1 MTGSPLFLVFKA
13 TWLLTHSPLDTLPA
27 SACPPSLPLSVGSD
41 PPTDQSPVQMPPHLV
56 TSPDQAL
63 GTFSPGSPMLPR
75 SLREP
80 VPVSYLPT
88 CRQAQGL
95 CRLPSFPDSL
105 RVQSAVSVASAQ
117 GRLGVGQG
125 EAAAAPT
132 CGEQMVNGA
141 PQHLVPPGPQ
151 GCEMTPLSKQS
162 DTPSV
167 HSPAAPQSIKG
178 NTCPPQRLGQGRGP
192 STATWTWA
200 PARSLPIPTQ
210 SSTFSVVLGTLSRET
225 QFPPL

>member
-56 TSPDQAL
+56 TSPDQGL
-63 GTFSPGSPMLPR
+63 GTFSPGSPMLPQ

-105 RVQSAVSVASAQ
+105 RAQSAVSVAGA
-117 GRLGVGQG
+117 GGWLGSGAG
-125 EAAAAPT
+125 EAGKRFA
-132 CGEQMVNGA
+132 
-141 PQHLVPPGPQ
+141 
-151 GCEMTPLSKQS
+151 
-162 DTPSV
+162 
-167 HSPAAPQSIKG
+167 
-178 NTCPPQRLGQGRGP
+178 
-192 STATWTWA
+192 A
-200 PARSLPIPTQ
+200 PARGCSHTAVQEEWELGSQRLPG
-210 SSTFSVVLGTLSRET
+210 SSD
-225 QFPPL
+225 